1 MEIPTFEDSP
11 EFYTD
16 WADGRQ
22 YTMGDHGVGECAGE
36 VVSLFQIEV
45 VRAETEVFDAQV
57 ALEESKDP
65 DAAEA
70 LAYKAMLS
78 AARSLVRS
86 EYIDVGEEPDEIVHE
101 WKTRFFDTGRFNDRF
116 AGGKFGQYFL
126 DRHADTTPSGSLSVA
141 ARYVEEAQLF
151 VEAAVA
157 ADAKITAEK
166 TAIAE
171 IDVDPFEESSDPQ
184 Q

>member
-1 MEIPTFEDSP
+1 
-11 EFYTD
+11 
-16 WADGRQ
+16 
-22 YTMGDHGVGECAGE
+22 
-36 VVSLFQIEV
+36 

-57 ALEESKDP
+57 ALEENKDA

-70 LAYKAMLS
+70 LAYRAMLS

-86 EYIDVGEEPDEIVHE
+86 EYIDVGEDPEEIVHE

-116 AGGKFGQYFL
+116 AGAKFGRYLL

-157 ADAKITAEK
+157 ADARLTAEK
-166 TAIAE
+166 TAIVEPSDDA
-171 IDVDPFEESSDPQ
+171 SSD
-184 Q
+184 